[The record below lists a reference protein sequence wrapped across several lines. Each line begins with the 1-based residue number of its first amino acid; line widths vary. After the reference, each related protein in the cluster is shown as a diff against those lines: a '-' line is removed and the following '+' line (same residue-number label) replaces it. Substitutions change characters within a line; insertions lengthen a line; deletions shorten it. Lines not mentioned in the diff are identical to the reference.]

1 MNYRM
6 MNIREVR
13 DVLGLSYDEV
23 IKLVRSGSLRSYK
36 YVGGGPVTKSEVD
49 FDTKGLRFKSE
60 DVEALLETFLVK

>member
-23 IKLVRSGSLRSYK
+23 IRLVRNGSLKAYK
-36 YVGGGPVTKSEVD
+36 YAGGLVRRSEVD
-49 FDTKGLRFKSE
+49 FDTKGLRFKSQ
-60 DVEALLETFLVK
+60 DVEQLLEASLVK

>member
-13 DVLGLSYDEV
+13 DVLGLSYDQV
-23 IKLVRSGSLRSYK
+23 IRLVRNGNLRSYK

-49 FDTKGLRFKSE
+49 FNTKGLRFKSE
-60 DVEALLETFLVK
+60 DVEALLETSLVK

>member
-23 IKLVRSGSLRSYK
+23 IRLVRNGSLRTYR
-36 YVGGGPVTKSEVD
+36 YVGGSPATRSEVN
-49 FDTKGLRFKSE
+49 FNTKGLRFKSE
-60 DVEALLETFLVK
+60 DVEALLETSLVK